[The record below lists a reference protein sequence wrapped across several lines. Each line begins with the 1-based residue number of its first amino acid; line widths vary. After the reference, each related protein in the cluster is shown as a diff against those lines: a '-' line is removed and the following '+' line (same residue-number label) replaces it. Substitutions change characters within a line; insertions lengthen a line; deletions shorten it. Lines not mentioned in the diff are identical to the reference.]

1 MTTKIGLGDLES
13 TDQRGRVGAAEDIEL
28 IDRMREGKGEGGKT
42 EYLAG
47 VGDSLAP
54 VVIRACHIL
63 ELIYKKILPLD
74 MTVKKNYLNVDEIK
88 PDVYSAAKGLCGD
101 GTNRVSLRFPRS
113 QPEQSSH
120 LQRYNQ
126 PEAQSRKQRS
136 IERLKDND
144 SLDSELNNQV
154 DGLREGIGSVM
165 MRMTNTNQM
174 VVVRLEIKKKGQ
186 DKIIPTILERGGEV
200 DLKTRLECKSCL
212 SDYTRELWS
221 SRLTERMRIGSNTR
235 QRKTYTTKNLFKEDW
250 PKHREMV
257 LKEMEYLNLV
267 KGIHKFLICD
277 EDSVQVQL
285 AFAVKIS
292 KTKESERRRTIE
304 EECKGEGNED
314 FLMGDLK
321 YLNDHIDR
329 FIKALE
335 GSRIR
340 YLIED
345 NHNEG
350 KL

>member
-1 MTTKIGLGDLES
+1 
-13 TDQRGRVGAAEDIEL
+13 
-28 IDRMREGKGEGGKT
+28 
-42 EYLAG
+42 
-47 VGDSLAP
+47 
-54 VVIRACHIL
+54 
-63 ELIYKKILPLD
+63 
-74 MTVKKNYLNVDEIK
+74 
-88 PDVYSAAKGLCGD
+88 
-101 GTNRVSLRFPRS
+101 
-113 QPEQSSH
+113 
-120 LQRYNQ
+120 
-126 PEAQSRKQRS
+126 
-136 IERLKDND
+136 
-144 SLDSELNNQV
+144 
-154 DGLREGIGSVM
+154 M

-174 VVVRLEIKKKGQ
+174 VV
-186 DKIIPTILERGGEV
+186 DKIIPTILERGGEI

-212 SDYTRELWS
+212 SELVNLIELWS

-235 QRKTYTTKNLFKEDW
+235 QRKTYTTKNLFEEDW

-257 LKEMEYLNLV
+257 LKEMDYLNLV

-345 NHNEG
+345 NHDEG